1 MNDLSALRKEYKSN
15 SLDESSIAQNPFTQ
29 FGNWWKQAVDSGIDE
44 PNAMTLATAGK
55 EGADARTILLKGFD
69 ENGFVF
75 YTNYNS
81 AKSKAME
88 ENENVCLLFFWK
100 ELERQVRIVGKAEKI
115 SAAESIAYFN
125 SRPDGSKLGAWVSP
139 QSMVLA
145 GKAWLTETFHY
156 YQERF
161 KHGEIPKPPHWGGFR
176 VKPSSIEFWQGR
188 PNRLHDRLKFT
199 KENDAWKIERLAP

>member
-1 MNDLSALRKEYKSN
+1 MNDLSSLRKEYKSG
-15 SLDESSIAQNPFTQ
+15 SLDEESIASDPFAQ
-29 FGNWWKQAVDSGIDE
+29 FSRWWKQAAESGIDE

-55 EGADARTILLKGFD
+55 EGADARIVLLKSFD
-69 ENGFVF
+69 EQGFVF
-75 YTNYNS
+75 YTNYKS

-100 ELERQVRIVGKAEKI
+100 ELERQVRIAGKAEKLT
-115 SAAESIAYFN
+115 AAESIVYFN
-125 SRPDGSKLGAWVSP
+125 SRPDGSKLSAWVSP
-139 QSMVLA
+139 QSAAVA
-145 GKAWLTETFHY
+145 GKAWLAETFRF

-176 VKPSSIEFWQGR
+176 VIPSSIEFWQGR

-199 KENDAWKIERLAP
+199 RQNQGWKMERLAP